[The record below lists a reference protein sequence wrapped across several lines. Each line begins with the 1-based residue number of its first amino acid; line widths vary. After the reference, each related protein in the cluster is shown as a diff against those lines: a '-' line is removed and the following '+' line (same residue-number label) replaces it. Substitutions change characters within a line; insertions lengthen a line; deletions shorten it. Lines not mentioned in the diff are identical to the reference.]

1 MRGWAILTVREAT
14 ARRVK
19 KFAHSRGLT
28 VDELINQLLNSSGM
42 GGWLTWAAMSR
53 RQVSAIIKASL
64 NRNVYDGSTAWIEA
78 MAQRANYS
86 R

>member
-42 GGWLTWAAMSR
+42 GGWLTCRLCGAKVKSKNLHEHMNKVIR
-53 RQVSAIIKASL
+53 GL
-64 NRNVYDGSTAWIEA
+64 D
-78 MAQRANYS
+78 MAQK
-86 R
+86 